1 MVKRSFMG
9 VYPVNSSLLF
19 AIFIQLVVKR
29 QLHECLIKNLEKIM
43 AGIPQIKIN
52 E

>member
-1 MVKRSFMG
+1 MG

-43 AGIPQIKIN
+43 VVELTEDRRVAIM
-52 E
+52 